1 MKKIYM
7 KKNVKDQEGKKMVM
21 NIALLEDLGATKNER
36 TIYFSCVNYKL
47 NKITLRNKFKY

>member
-1 MKKIYM
+1 
-7 KKNVKDQEGKKMVM
+7 MVM

-36 TIYFSCVNYKL
+36 AIYFSCVNYKL